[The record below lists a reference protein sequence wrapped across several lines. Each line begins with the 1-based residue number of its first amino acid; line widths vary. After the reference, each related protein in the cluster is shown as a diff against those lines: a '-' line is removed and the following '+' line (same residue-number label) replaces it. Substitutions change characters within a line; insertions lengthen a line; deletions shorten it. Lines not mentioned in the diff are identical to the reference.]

1 MPWPQYTDGLMWKN
15 KIAQRYGING
25 VPTMW
30 LIDREGNL
38 SSLTARINLK
48 NKVKKLLAEKPA
60 STSN

>member
-1 MPWPQYTDGLMWKN
+1 MWKN